1 MIGLLS
7 IIAVSLG
14 IAWLTVRMVDRQINR
29 PLHHRHPELFDPD
42 SIEHRDDASIWAELR
57 YYDEGAE

>member
-1 MIGLLS
+1 MIGLLA

-14 IAWLTVRMVDRQINR
+14 IAWLTVRAVDRQVNR
-29 PLHHRHPELFDPD
+29 PAARLFDQD

>member
-1 MIGLLS
+1 MIGLLA

-14 IAWLTVRMVDRQINR
+14 IAWLTVRMVDRQVNR
-29 PLHHRHPELFDPD
+29 PLPAPTLFDQD

>member
-1 MIGLLS
+1 MIGLLA

-14 IAWLTVRMVDRQINR
+14 IAWLTVRMVDRQVNR
-29 PLHHRHPELFDPD
+29 PMPAPRLFDQD